1 MSERFFVEQPIR
13 GQTAEL
19 SREEARH
26 LTAVMRLSVG
36 DQLTL
41 FDGSGA
47 EFVGRIAKITKQSVH
62 CDILERHEISRELPF
77 SVSLAVALPKGERQ
91 KWLVEKATELGVTRL
106 IPLITER
113 GVAQP
118 VEAALDRLRRG
129 VIEASKQCGRNRL
142 MEIAAPRR
150 AAELFV
156 DHAIADFRV
165 IAHPGGQALNSM
177 PISQQIDVVAAIGPE
192 GGFTDEETSAAAAG
206 GWRSV
211 SLGSRILRVETAAI
225 TLAAW
230 AASANLFA
238 PS

>member
-1 MSERFFVEQPIR
+1 MSERFFVEQLIR
-13 GQTAEL
+13 DETAEL
-19 SREEARH
+19 GRDDARH
-26 LTAVMRLSVG
+26 LTAVMRLAVG
-36 DQLTL
+36 DELTL

-47 EFVGRIAKITKQSVH
+47 EFVGRIARITKQSVG
-62 CDILERHEISRELPF
+62 CDILERRDVSRELPF

-129 VIEASKQCGRNRL
+129 VIESSKQCGRNRL
-142 MEIAAPRR
+142 MEIAAPHR
-150 AAELFV
+150 AAELF
-156 DHAIADFRV
+156 ADQGIDGIRV
-165 IAHPGGQALNSM
+165 IAHPGGRALNSM
-177 PISQQIDVVAAIGPE
+177 PVSDQEGVVAAIGPE
-192 GGFTDEETSAAAAG
+192 GGFTEAEVAAATAG
-206 GWRSV
+206 GWQSV

-225 TLAAW
+225 AIAAW
-230 AASANLFA
+230 AASANFFA